1 MKKILT
7 KVGVIAGASIIGG
20 AIGFATGAILRNIAE
35 KKAEEEMDELYEAF
49 YDEIKKVLF
58 EEDKD
63 ITEED
68 K

>member
-20 AIGFATGAILRNIAE
+20 TIGLATGAILRNIAE
-35 KKAEEEMDELYEAF
+35 KKAEKEMDELYEAF

>member
-1 MKKILT
+1 MKKILAQA
-7 KVGVIAGASIIGG
+7 GVIAGASIIGG
-20 AIGFATGAILRNIAE
+20 AIGFATGIILRNVAE
-35 KKAEEEMDELYEAF
+35 KKAEKEMDELYEAF

>member
-20 AIGFATGAILRNIAE
+20 AIGFDTGAILRNIAE
-35 KKAEEEMDELYEAF
+35 KKAEKEMDELYEAF
-49 YDEIKKVLF
+49 YDEIKKVMF

-63 ITEED
+63 IKEEE

>member
-20 AIGFATGAILRNIAE
+20 TIGFATGIILRNIAE
-35 KKAEEEMDELYEAF
+35 KKAEKEMDELYEAF

>member
-7 KVGVIAGASIIGG
+7 KVGVIAGASVIGG
-20 AIGFATGAILRNIAE
+20 AIGFTTGAILRNIAE
-35 KKAEEEMDELYEAF
+35 KKAEKEMDELYEAF